1 MAPSLICGGPGGQHL
16 HSAGSY
22 HLQLPQGPL
31 IPGHLTVPGQK
42 VGMAAVLEPLEG
54 LALTKPWPRLGA
66 RQFLAWASDFNLT
79 PVGELPPLSEM
90 CFPYVEIHVRI
101 SVWEL
106 LCR

>member
-42 VGMAAVLEPLEG
+42 VGMASVLQFVKAMAQAWSQAVLG
-54 LALTKPWPRLGA
+54 LGLRL
-66 RQFLAWASDFNLT
+66 QFNSR
-79 PVGELPPLSEM
+79 G
-90 CFPYVEIHVRI
+90 
-101 SVWEL
+101 
-106 LCR
+106 